1 MFPYTFPNLIVAWTF
16 LFFLIQDFFISDT
29 IHTNA
34 IITDLTFIA
43 IFIFIAIRYYKKT
56 PNSLKES
63 AYIISYNISILPLLV
78 INISTLPYFFKSIGS
93 SGLIYLIPMIYSP
106 ILFIISFIIVYLV
119 KKYKQKSNKY
129 EETNNLP

>member
-1 MFPYTFPNLIVAWTF
+1 MFPYTFPNLIVAWAF
-16 LFFLIQDFFISDT
+16 LFFFIQDFFQSDS
-29 IHTNA
+29 IHTNG
-34 IITDLTFIA
+34 IIIDLIFIA

-78 INISTLPYFFKSIGS
+78 INIGTLPYFFKSIGS
-93 SGLIYLIPMIYSP
+93 AGLIYLIPIIYSP
-106 ILFIISFIIVYLV
+106 IIFIISFVIVYLI
-119 KKYKQKSNKY
+119 KKYKQKYNKY

>member
-16 LFFLIQDFFISDT
+16 LFFFIQDFFQSDI

-34 IITDLTFIA
+34 IIIDLIFIA

-78 INISTLPYFFKSIGS
+78 INIGTLPYFFKSMGS

-106 ILFIISFIIVYLV
+106 IIFVVSFIIVYLI
-119 KKYKQKSNKY
+119 KKYKEKFTKI
-129 EETNNLP
+129 EILTKH

>member
-1 MFPYTFPNLIVAWTF
+1 MFPYTFPNLIVAWAF
-16 LFFLIQDFFISDT
+16 LFFFIQDFFQSDS
-29 IHTNA
+29 IHTNG
-34 IITDLTFIA
+34 IIIDLIFIA

-93 SGLIYLIPMIYSP
+93 AGLIYLIPIIYSP
-106 ILFIISFIIVYLV
+106 IIFIISFVIVYLI
-119 KKYKQKSNKY
+119 KKYKQKYNKY